1 MNHFVFIGEFIAFET
16 TLNLPDSMFRVAFQL
31 FDQNGSGTIS
41 VHNFKEL
48 MERVDRSS
56 DDFPIPPF
64 NFDSE
69 YVKLFFGSDLKHE
82 LNYDEFTEFIQ
93 GYLQAYSVQAF
104 WSHRKLRNGFVT
116 PDGTCCAIARN
127 CDVIIHA
134 HLFAQSSLIFYDF
147 YDQL

>member
-1 MNHFVFIGEFIAFET
+1 
-16 TLNLPDSMFRVAFQL
+16 MFRVAFQL

-56 DDFPIPPF
+56 EDFPIPPF

-93 GYLQAYSVQAF
+93 GFLQAY
-104 WSHRKLRNGFVT
+104 
-116 PDGTCCAIARN
+116 
-127 CDVIIHA
+127 
-134 HLFAQSSLIFYDF
+134 
-147 YDQL
+147 

>member
-1 MNHFVFIGEFIAFET
+1 MRTFNEHLLLGEFIAFET

-56 DDFPIPPF
+56 EDFPIPPF

-82 LNYDEFTEFIQ
+82 PDSMMKKVDAASARLPRSVDAHEHAKVMWKRC
-93 GYLQAYSVQAF
+93 GGSRLQPVS
-104 WSHRKLRNGFVT
+104 
-116 PDGTCCAIARN
+116 
-127 CDVIIHA
+127 
-134 HLFAQSSLIFYDF
+134 
-147 YDQL
+147 